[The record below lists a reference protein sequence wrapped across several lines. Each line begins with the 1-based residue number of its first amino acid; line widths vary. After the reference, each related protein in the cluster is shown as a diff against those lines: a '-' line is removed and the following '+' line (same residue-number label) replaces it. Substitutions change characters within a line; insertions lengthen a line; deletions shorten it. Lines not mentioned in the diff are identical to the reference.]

1 MPLILLTVKTSLRN
15 KFKKTWAM
23 MKELIGKATLKSLN
37 LPRKIT
43 VNKADLFE
51 QWKIAHKSNFFFTNV
66 GKNMANKIP
75 KASTSFEYFVNK
87 SKFVMETKPL
97 SMNELKYAFY
107 FLKSN
112 KSPGYDHISYNAIKK
127 MLWEFVWT
135 FKIFA

>member
-1 MPLILLTVKTSLRN
+1 
-15 KFKKTWAM
+15 
-23 MKELIGKATLKSLN
+23 
-37 LPRKIT
+37 
-43 VNKADLFE
+43 
-51 QWKIAHKSNFFFTNV
+51 
-66 GKNMANKIP
+66 MANKIP

-127 MLWEFVWT
+127 MLWEF
-135 FKIFA
+135 A